1 MYTAIDLTIAGP
13 FATLTLN
20 RPAQHNAFDAHMIAE
35 LRDAFITL
43 ANDSAV
49 HVVVL
54 TGAGKSFC
62 AGGDA
67 NWMRATATMSQEQ
80 NLADAY
86 ALADMF
92 DAAWRLPKP
101 LLGRVTGAAIGGGA
115 GLVACCD
122 LVVATETA
130 RFGFGEV
137 KLGLFPAVITQVV
150 VPKIGP
156 GHARALFVSGE
167 RFTAERAF
175 EIGLIHAITTADDL
189 DRTVQSLA
197 MRLLS
202 SGPAAVAATKRSL
215 DVVSDLDR
223 QAARDYLVHGLA
235 TVRAGDEAQEGLRA
249 FLEKRSPAWVPQAEA

>member
-35 LRDAFITL
+35 LRDAFIAL

-67 NWMRATATMSQEQ
+67 NWMRAAASMSQEQ

-130 RFGFGEV
+130 RFSFGEV

-235 TVRAGDEAQEGLRA
+235 TARAGDEAQEGLRA